1 MDSRSDFFNN
11 LSKFKVISIIGLAK
25 NVSKTTTLN
34 HIIKYLQG
42 KCTIGLTSIGRD
54 GERYD
59 VITQL
64 PKPRIFITKD
74 VYVATAEQ
82 CSKDSEIEMDL
93 VKRTGFNTPLGEV
106 MIFKARGSGLIELA
120 GPSINAHL
128 SKIITDL
135 FNLKCDIVLI
145 DGAFDRKS
153 FATPSISDATIISTG
168 ASVSEDIKQ
177 VVSITQ
183 HIVKILSL
191 ECENDEEIIKKSK
204 EIIIKGKIGLI
215 YKDNSISVLNLL
227 TALGSGK
234 EINQNLTEN
243 IKYLVINGS
252 ITDQLLENLM
262 KSIKKYKNITILVE
276 DATKLFITEKTF
288 EKFKKKGGK
297 LKVLNP
303 IKIIAITVNPTSP
316 TGINFN
322 KTQFLELLKEKITI
336 PIYDLGPSDY

>member
-42 KCTIGLTSIGRD
+42 NYTLGLTSIGRD
-54 GERYD
+54 GEKYD

-64 PKPRIFITKD
+64 PKPRIFVIKG

-82 CSKDSEIEMDL
+82 CWKDSEINMDL
-93 VKRTGFNTPLGEV
+93 VRRTGFNTPLGEV
-106 MIFKARGSGLIELA
+106 IIFKTRGSGLIELA
-120 GPSINAHL
+120 GPSINVHI
-128 SKIITDL
+128 SKVINNLFDL
-135 FNLKCDIVLI
+135 GCDIVLI

-153 FATPSISDATIISTG
+153 YATPTISDATIISTG
-168 ASVSEDIKQ
+168 ASVSEDIHE
-177 VVSITQ
+177 VISITN
-183 HIVKILSL
+183 HTVKILNIES
-191 ECENDEEIIKKSK
+191 EKDEEIIKKSK
-204 EIIIKGKIGLI
+204 EIMNKGKIGLI
-215 YKDNSISVLNLL
+215 NKDNTIKVLELL
-227 TALGSGK
+227 TALGSEK

-243 IKYLVINGS
+243 IKHIVINGS
-252 ITDQLLENLM
+252 VTDQLLENLM

-276 DATKLFITEKTF
+276 DATKLFITEKVF

-322 KTQFLELLKEKITI
+322 KTQFLELLKEKIAI